1 MTWEVGCWGRPGS
14 NSAKIAAH
22 VASRARLNLVDFFTQ
37 PGAPVPPCLIVV
49 TPNHG
54 DAEIQEDVEKF
65 LVARGR
71 EVQRWVVL
79 EIGNYYGFDDWSYGA
94 REKIAAFLRKL
105 GKGEEAL
112 PGAGIDTLPTIDWVT
127 LDRWCDEVVARATE
141 AADVV

>member
-1 MTWEVGCWGRPGS
+1 MRWKVGCWGRPGS

-22 VASRARLNLVDFFTQ
+22 IAQRIGGELVDFHSRHD
-37 PGAPVPPCLIVV
+37 APIPAHLVIV

-54 DAEIQEDVEKF
+54 DAEVQEDVEKF

-71 EVQRWVVL
+71 EVAQWVVL

-94 REKIAAFLRKL
+94 RERIALYMKKQ
-105 GKGEEAL
+105 GKPEEAL
-112 PGAGIDTLPTIDWVT
+112 PGGGIDTLPQIDWAT
-127 LDRWCDEVVARATE
+127 LDRWCEMVLQEE